1 MNTEYVVETSYSGG
15 TFWTYYHVCENLGGA
30 RHLCESLTKN
40 SQGNFKAR
48 IVKKEVIE

>member
-1 MNTEYVVETSYSGG
+1 MDTEYVVETSYSGG
-15 TFWTYYHVCENLGGA
+15 TFWTYYSTFHHIEYA
-30 RHLCESLTKN
+30 RALCDLLIKT